1 MSRRVGKR
9 GRRGGMMR
17 EIKFRAW
24 KESEKRMVGWG
35 ELLCRD
41 GSSLLGDV
49 LTGVYLKAVMQYVG
63 LKDKNGKEIYE
74 SDVVIFDNNPE
85 FDSVVK
91 WEDGA
96 FRIAL
101 NKKQGYVFPLNAV
114 YAETCEVIG
123 NIYES

>member
-1 MSRRVGKR
+1 MN
-9 GRRGGMMR
+9 R

-49 LTGVYLKAVMQYVG
+49 LTGVYLKAVMQYTG

-74 SDVVIFDNNPE
+74 SDIVIYDAAKEAGYPKLERNVVIWYR
-85 FDSVVK
+85 DSFQLSMYSAN
-91 WEDGA
+91 WYDWSEME
-96 FRIAL
+96 I
-101 NKKQGYVFPLNAV
+101 
-114 YAETCEVIG
+114 IG
-123 NIYES
+123 NIYENPELMP